1 MFHVEVLRGVIMIN
15 DACRPHPVTLRTR
28 PRYEWDLCFDPMRP
42 VREFMLIL
50 GLLLVLFGLQV
61 LLDVD
66 LYRVWTI
73 VLIAVGLYIVYRSL
87 GRRW

>member
-1 MFHVEVLRGVIMIN
+1 MIN
-15 DACRPHPVTLRTR
+15 GACRPHLVTLRTR
-28 PRYEWDLCFDPMRP
+28 PRYEWEFCFDPMRP

-66 LYRVWTI
+66 LYRVWTV

>member
-1 MFHVEVLRGVIMIN
+1 MENTMVDESCV
-15 DACRPHPVTLRTR
+15 ATLRYR
-28 PRYEWDLCFDPMRP
+28 RDEWDLCFDPMRP

-66 LYRVWTI
+66 LYRVWTV

>member
-1 MFHVEVLRGVIMIN
+1 MENMMFKESC
-15 DACRPHPVTLRTR
+15 AATLRYR
-28 PRYEWDLCFDPMRP
+28 KDEWDLCFDPMRP

-61 LLDVD
+61 LLGLD
-66 LYRVWTI
+66 LYRVWTV

>member
-1 MFHVEVLRGVIMIN
+1 MERTAAPSCPPI
-15 DACRPHPVTLRTR
+15 TLRYR
-28 PRYEWDLCFDPMRP
+28 RDEWDLCFDPMRP

-50 GLLLVLFGLQV
+50 GLLLVLFGLQM
-61 LLDVD
+61 LLDLD
-66 LYRVWTI
+66 LYRVWTV

>member
-1 MFHVEVLRGVIMIN
+1 MENTMVDGSRV
-15 DACRPHPVTLRTR
+15 ATLRYR
-28 PRYEWDLCFDPMRP
+28 RNEWDLCFDPMRP

-66 LYRVWTI
+66 LYRVWTV

>member
-1 MFHVEVLRGVIMIN
+1 
-15 DACRPHPVTLRTR
+15 
-28 PRYEWDLCFDPMRP
+28 MRP

>member
-1 MFHVEVLRGVIMIN
+1 MENTMFKESCV
-15 DACRPHPVTLRTR
+15 ATLRYR
-28 PRYEWDLCFDPMRP
+28 RDEWDLCFDPMRP

-61 LLDVD
+61 LLDLD
-66 LYRVWTI
+66 LYRVWTV
-73 VLIAVGLYIVYRSL
+73 VLIAVGLYIVYRSM